1 MKVEKRDG
9 QTERNILTGLIVS
22 KTVVARI
29 APKWEKPEGLFRS
42 PWANLVGQWCVD
54 YFNKYGKPPARE
66 IEGLF
71 RAWADKGK
79 KDKDTV
85 ALVEKFL
92 GGLSGEYEAKRKK
105 LNPEFLADQ
114 AADHFTRVKL
124 QKLAESIQGNLDAG
138 RAEDAV
144 NRPAAFNK
152 VEVSSSRFVDV
163 LNDQAAV
170 KEVYEHRRESLISWP
185 GDLGRF
191 YGNEFEREAFIAYL
205 APPKRGKCVSEDMEV
220 LLADGRIRTIREIV
234 ESGDPTPVVTLDE
247 TAQKVHKGKV
257 TQFWDNGE
265 KMCYRVMTRTGR
277 TVITTSNH
285 KYLTPGGW
293 KEIGEIEPGEYIA
306 VPRRLPFFGNHRLR
320 SAEVRFLAFMLAE
333 GCTVQNHYDYGTS
346 TSCNFTN
353 TDPVLIRRFKKDC
366 RALGFRV
373 RHRGI
378 SYYLRK
384 EAVRYL
390 KEHGMIGC
398 TAKTKTI
405 PSVIFS
411 CTKDQIARFL
421 RVFFTCDGCIY
432 RDRGRRKI
440 ELTLA
445 NERLVRQVAHLL
457 TRFGIVSSVS
467 YSPASCNG
475 KVFDAWR
482 LLIQSQE
489 EIDRFLREINFL
501 SYKRTEPSGDSP
513 GRSFID
519 VLPPKV
525 AARMYLEMK
534 AAVGPRRMKKV
545 YGLGIDRVRE
555 TIRKGGTMMRK
566 TVIKIRNNQVCQK
579 YLESDVLWD
588 RVEEVRCVGMK
599 KTYDLGVPVT
609 HNFVANDCIVH
620 NTYQLLDVAW
630 RAMSQRKRVAFFE
643 VGDLSLRQIL
653 SRFYTRALG
662 RPLKATHPDRPVLVP
677 VKLEAGDSPIPDV
690 EFDTRVYKSDATLQ
704 EIEAAIDRAKM
715 KTKSKDPYLRV
726 QFHPTKSITA
736 RGVKAALLDWSRD
749 GWTAD
754 VVVVDYADIL
764 APSHGFKESRDAVN
778 DTWQQLRRMSQELH
792 CCVVTATQ
800 GNAASFNTD
809 SLDMSNFSED
819 NRKLAHVTGMIA
831 INQKQDEKKQ
841 QLQRLGW
848 VVLREDEFHVSR
860 QIWIANCLAIA
871 NPTVRTLL
879 M

>member
-9 QTERNILTGLIVS
+9 QTERNVLTGLIVS

-138 RAEDAV
+138 RVEDAAKL
-144 NRPAAFNK
+144 PAAFNK

-205 APPKRGKCVSEDMEV
+205 APPKRGK
-220 LLADGRIRTIREIV
+220 
-234 ESGDPTPVVTLDE
+234 
-247 TAQKVHKGKV
+247 
-257 TQFWDNGE
+257 
-265 KMCYRVMTRTGR
+265 
-277 TVITTSNH
+277 
-285 KYLTPGGW
+285 
-293 KEIGEIEPGEYIA
+293 
-306 VPRRLPFFGNHRLR
+306 
-320 SAEVRFLAFMLAE
+320 
-333 GCTVQNHYDYGTS
+333 
-346 TSCNFTN
+346 
-353 TDPVLIRRFKKDC
+353 
-366 RALGFRV
+366 
-373 RHRGI
+373 
-378 SYYLRK
+378 
-384 EAVRYL
+384 
-390 KEHGMIGC
+390 
-398 TAKTKTI
+398 
-405 PSVIFS
+405 
-411 CTKDQIARFL
+411 
-421 RVFFTCDGCIY
+421 
-432 RDRGRRKI
+432 
-440 ELTLA
+440 
-445 NERLVRQVAHLL
+445 
-457 TRFGIVSSVS
+457 
-467 YSPASCNG
+467 
-475 KVFDAWR
+475 
-482 LLIQSQE
+482 
-489 EIDRFLREINFL
+489 
-501 SYKRTEPSGDSP
+501 
-513 GRSFID
+513 
-519 VLPPKV
+519 
-525 AARMYLEMK
+525 
-534 AAVGPRRMKKV
+534 
-545 YGLGIDRVRE
+545 
-555 TIRKGGTMMRK
+555 
-566 TVIKIRNNQVCQK
+566 
-579 YLESDVLWD
+579 
-588 RVEEVRCVGMK
+588 
-599 KTYDLGVPVT
+599 
-609 HNFVANDCIVH
+609 
-620 NTYQLLDVAW
+620 TYQLLDVAW